1 MVYLRG
7 GSSVISVNNLNFS
20 YSRAKVKTL
29 KDINFNIK
37 RGEIFGFLGPSG
49 SGKSTTQKIL
59 IGTLKNYYGSV
70 KIDNKELKKLK
81 KDYYNK
87 IGVAFESPNFY
98 SKFTAV
104 ENLNFF
110 GSLFSSDISDIDILL
125 ESVNL
130 LEYKNMRVG
139 QFSKGM
145 KMRLNL
151 CRALINNP
159 DIIFLDEPTSG
170 LDPVNAK
177 RVKDIILQKKS
188 EGKTVFLT
196 THNMNVADEI
206 CDRVAFLVD
215 GEIKLIDSPRQL
227 KLSRGNKNVVVEY
240 KGDDIVE
247 TKQYSMDQL
256 LDNQDFQRVMR
267 TKDVERIYTQEA
279 SLESIFIEVTGREL
293 T

>member
-1 MVYLRG
+1 M
-7 GSSVISVNNLNFS
+7 ISVNNLNFS

-110 GSLFSSDISDIDILL
+110 GSLFSTDISDIDILL
-125 ESVNL
+125 DSVNL
-130 LEYKNMRVG
+130 LENKNMRVG

-151 CRALINNP
+151 CRALLNNP
-159 DIIFLDEPTSG
+159 DILFLDEPTSG

-188 EGKTVFLT
+188 QGKTVFLT

-240 KGDDIVE
+240 KGDNTVKTE
-247 TKQYSMDQL
+247 QYSMDQL

>member
-110 GSLFSSDISDIDILL
+110 GSLFSTDISDIDILL
-125 ESVNL
+125 DSVNL
-130 LEYKNMRVG
+130 LENKNMRVG

-151 CRALINNP
+151 CRALLNNP
-159 DIIFLDEPTSG
+159 DILFLDEPTSG

-188 EGKTVFLT
+188 QGKTVFLT

-240 KGDDIVE
+240 KGDNTVKTE
-247 TKQYSMDQL
+247 QYSMDQL

>member
-1 MVYLRG
+1 M
-7 GSSVISVNNLNFS
+7 ISVNNLNFS